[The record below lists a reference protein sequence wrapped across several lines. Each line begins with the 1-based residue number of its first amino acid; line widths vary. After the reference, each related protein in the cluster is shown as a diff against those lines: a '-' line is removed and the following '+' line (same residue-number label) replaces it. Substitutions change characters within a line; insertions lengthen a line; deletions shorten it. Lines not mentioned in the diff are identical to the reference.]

1 MENEKGILARVKIR
15 HVNGGEIAYIY
26 EKKILEQLG
35 LKPSEQDSIETFMNT
50 DDIIELN
57 GERFKIVK
65 IHTKFFNTTFGEESW
80 KYGTNLYGI
89 GDIEIPFNFQITYVV
104 DNAEE

>member
-1 MENEKGILARVKIR
+1 MENEKGILARVRIR
-15 HVNGGEIAYIY
+15 HMEGGEIAYIY

-35 LKPSEQDSIETFMNT
+35 LKSSGQDSTETFINV

-57 GERFKIVK
+57 GVKYKIVK
-65 IHTKFFNTTFGEESW
+65 IHTRFFNKTFGEEYW
-80 KYGTNLYGI
+80 KYGTNIYGI

-104 DNAEE
+104 DNVD